1 MLKKFSWA
9 FDLNGTLWGVG
20 RNEDGDSLVVNFLD
34 LTSSDT
40 RGRTSPG
47 AHDRFFI
54 KIFFRKNRNN
64 LVQLF
69 FLNCESSFYMIS
81 LNSLKLLI
89 FIPRKST

>member
-34 LTSSDT
+34 LTSPDT
-40 RGRTSPG
+40 RGMTSPG
-47 AHDRFFI
+47 AQDRFFI
-54 KIFFRKNRNN
+54 KNFFHKNRDN

-69 FLNCESSFYMIS
+69 FIFCESSFYIIL
-81 LNSLKLLI
+81 LN
-89 FIPRKST
+89 T